1 MEAISNKG
9 GGALENSVIN
19 RCRKQKI
26 KEGAIV
32 LKSRKLILLLT
43 IFISLGLV
51 LAACGGSSNEDKT
64 SGGND
69 GKKTEESEGSTDYSI
84 AMVTDEG
91 GVDDKSFNQSS
102 WEGLQAWGEEH
113 GLSKG
118 NGYDYAQSNDESDY
132 LPNLTRLTRDGYNL
146 IFGVGYLLEDAI
158 SKVAEQNPDTSFSI
172 VDTVVEAPNVASI
185 TFAEHEG
192 SFLAGVAA
200 AKKTKTN
207 KLGFV
212 GGMDSDLINKF
223 EVGFVAGAKSVD
235 PDIEVDIQY
244 VGDFSSADDAKLI
257 ATRMYGDDI
266 DIIYHAAG
274 AAGNGVFNQAK
285 DMKKNAPD
293 NEIWVIGVDRDQHE
307 EGKIGEDNVTL
318 TSMVKRVDL
327 SVQEVSNLGL
337 NGDFPGGE
345 ILEFAL
351 KDDGVY
357 LADTNENAYTEEI
370 ASAVDEWK
378 GKIINEE
385 VDVPQTRKDLEE
397 FEKSL

>member
-1 MEAISNKG
+1 MKNK
-9 GGALENSVIN
+9 
-19 RCRKQKI
+19 
-26 KEGAIV
+26 
-32 LKSRKLILLLT
+32 KLILLLT
-43 IFISLGLV
+43 IFISFGLV
-51 LAACGGSSNEDKT
+51 LAACGGSGDKKESNGGDNEGKSGETGT
-64 SGGND
+64 S
-69 GKKTEESEGSTDYSI
+69 EDYSA

-118 NGYDYAQSNDESDY
+118 KGFDYAQSNDESDY
-132 LPNLTRLTRDGYNL
+132 LPNLTRLARDDYDL
-146 IFGVGYLLEDAI
+146 IFAVGYLLQDAVT
-158 SKVAEQNPDTSFSI
+158 KVAEQNSDTNFAI

-200 AKKTKTN
+200 AEQTKTD

-223 EVGFVAGAKSVD
+223 EVGFVAGAKSVN

-257 ATRMYGDDI
+257 ATRMYNDGV

-285 DMKKNAPD
+285 DMKKKDPKK
-293 NEIWVIGVDRDQHE
+293 EIWVIGVDRDQHE
-307 EGKIGEDNVTL
+307 EGKIGDKNVTF

-327 SVQEVSNLGL
+327 SVHEVSNLGM
-337 NGDFPGGE
+337 NGEFPGGE
-345 ILEFAL
+345 ILEFSL

-357 LADTNENAYTEEI
+357 LADTNEEAFTEEI
-370 ASAVDEWK
+370 KSAVDEWK
-378 GKIINEE
+378 EKITSGD
-385 VDVPQTRKDLEE
+385 VDVPQTRKELKKFEE
-397 FEKSL
+397 SDRKSVV